1 MGNTAREP
9 RQYHIIKGK
18 MTCESMVGRQRREGK
33 SSKDNL
39 FMQEEMPA

>member
-1 MGNTAREP
+1 
-9 RQYHIIKGK
+9 
-18 MTCESMVGRQRREGK
+18 MVGRQRREGK

>member
-1 MGNTAREP
+1 MGQNCPKAPPVSHYQGT
-9 RQYHIIKGK
+9 

-33 SSKDNL
+33 SSKDDL